1 MIGATVMIQNT
12 SNGTTTDL
20 DGNFELIADP
30 GKYTLVIS
38 FVSYQDIIL
47 ENVAVTA
54 DKTTSLPDIF
64 MKTATEK
71 LKEFVVE
78 ATARR
83 TTETALLKMKS
94 KSAAMIDGVS
104 SATFK
109 LAGDGSAAEAAKR
122 VTGVTVEGGKY
133 IYVRGLGDRYTKT
146 SLNGMDIPGLDP
158 DRNSLQMDIFPTSL
172 IDNII
177 ISKNFTAEMPADFTG
192 GLVNIETKAFP
203 DEQFSELSLGLGFTP
218 GMHFNDNYVT
228 SERGNLDWLG
238 IDDGTRAL
246 PDRARSTRI
255 PTPFSGASS
264 QEVDQFLRSFNPN
277 LATETKTSFMDY
289 SLSYSTGDQ
298 IKLKQKEGSDKDPYK
313 LGYNFAISYNNQT
326 RFYDDVIYGEYQKQ
340 IDPTKTEMRYATVQN
355 GVQGENNVLVGT
367 MAGLALKDKFNK
379 FSLTALHLQ
388 NAENRAGNFLID
400 NDGEAVGQSGYIA
413 YSDNI
418 EFSQRTLSNVILAGE
433 HRTIEDIWLIK
444 WKVSGTY
451 STLNDPDIRKTA
463 FTARP
468 IDTLFMAGAG
478 GNPSRIWRSLQERNF
493 NARLDFERKYQY
505 RSRTAKLKYGVNQ
518 LIKSRDYEILFFDV
532 QFLTNQNWSAV
543 DPNLVMA
550 PENLYPNK
558 PNGVYL
564 QSGNNS
570 PNPNQYNSVV
580 SNTAAYVSTE
590 LPLTENIKSI
600 LGLRAENFIQTHT
613 GRDQAFANGDEV
625 NGNNLVNEQVLNSL
639 DLFPSVNFIW
649 ALTDNQNLRS
659 AYSKT
664 IARPSFKELSYAQ
677 IIDPLTNR
685 IFNGSLF
692 EYTAWDGNLTE
703 TRIDNADLRW
713 EYISNAGETFSIS
726 GFFKYFR
733 DPIELVRI
741 PEQQTSTEYQPRN
754 VGTGQVYGIEAEF
767 RKSLSFLSE
776 SLKDLTVSGNFTMVE
791 SRIDMTDVEFQ
802 ARKNYEN
809 EGETIQRT
817 RQMAGQAPYVIN
829 AGLTYRN
836 VERGINAGLM
846 YNVKGPTL
854 FIVGAGLFPDIYV
867 DPFHSL
873 NFSVSKSFGED
884 NRNELDFKVG
894 NILNDNIDQF
904 YASFESE
911 DQPFTQ
917 FSPGV
922 AFSVGYSLK
931 F

>member
-12 SNGTTTDL
+12 TNGTTTDL
-20 DGNFELIADP
+20 DGNFELSADP
-30 GKYTLVIS
+30 GQYTLVIS

-54 DKTTSLPDIF
+54 DKITSLPDIF

-203 DEQFSELSLGLGFTP
+203 DEQFSELSVGLGFTP

-228 SERGNLDWLG
+228 SERGNLDWIG
-238 IDDGTRAL
+238 VDDGTRAL

-255 PTPFSGASS
+255 PTPFSGAST

-277 LATETKTSFMDY
+277 LATETQTSFMDY
-289 SLSYSTGDQ
+289 SLSYSTGNQ
-298 IKLKQKEGSDKDPYK
+298 IKLKQKEDSDKDPFK
-313 LGYNFAISYNNQT
+313 LGYNFAISYKNQT

-340 IDPTKTEMRYATVQN
+340 IDPTETEMRYATVQN

-379 FSLTALHLQ
+379 ISLTALHLQ

-400 NDGEAVGQSGYIA
+400 NDGSAVGQSGYIA
-413 YSDNI
+413 FSDNI

-493 NARLDFERKYQY
+493 NARLDFERKYQF
-505 RSRTAKLKYGVNQ
+505 RSRTAKFKYGVNQ
-518 LIKSRDYEILFFDV
+518 LVKSRDYEILFFDV
-532 QFLTNQNWSAV
+532 QFLTNQSWSAV

-564 QSGNNS
+564 QSGNNN
-570 PNPNQYNSVV
+570 PNPNQYSSIV

-625 NGNNLVNEQVLNSL
+625 NGNNLVNERVLNSL

-692 EYTAWDGNLTE
+692 EYTAWDGNLIE

-713 EYISNAGETFSIS
+713 EYISNSGETFSIS
-726 GFFKYFR
+726 GFYKYFQ

-776 SLKDLTVSGNFTMVE
+776 SLKDFIVSGNFTMVE

-809 EGETIQRT
+809 EGENIQRT

-836 VERGINAGLM
+836 IERGLNAGLM

-904 YASFESE
+904 YASFNAE

-922 AFSVGYSLK
+922 AFSLGYSLK